1 MTNELLKSY
10 TKRIAGASKSE
21 LVVIMYEVILTDL
34 NDSIEAYDNGD
45 IGEFEKSLKHSKRFL
60 KELMASLDYS
70 YKISFELM
78 RLYIYVNKLIIS
90 GMYQKNKGFIDDAII
105 IMNRLMIGFE
115 EVSKEDNSGPVM
127 KNTEQV
133 YAGLTYGK
141 GILNEIA
148 INTNETSR
156 GFKA

>member
-1 MTNELLKSY
+1 MTDELLKSY

-34 NDSIEAYDNGD
+34 KDSIDAYENGD
-45 IGEFEKSLKHSKRFL
+45 GDQFERSLKHSKRFL

-78 RLYIYVNKLIIS
+78 KLYIYVNKLIIS
-90 GMYQKNKGFIDDAII
+90 AMFQKNKGFIEDAII
-105 IMNRLMIGFE
+105 IMNRLLIGFV
-115 EVSKEDNSGPVM
+115 EVSKQDNSGPVM
-127 KNTEQV
+127 KNTEQI

-141 GILNEIA
+141 GILNEVA
-148 INTNETSR
+148 IGRNETKR